1 MEHPFI
7 HDLDQLTVE
16 ELTARISDLH
26 RKLAIAHRSG
36 NGYLCDQIR
45 MALSS
50 YTSKQRQKLEEQ
62 FRKSAGDDD
71 RTFDDKIDI
80 S

>member
-7 HDLDQLTVE
+7 NNLDQLDLDQLSQKIG
-16 ELTARISDLH
+16 ELH
-26 RKLAIAHRSG
+26 KKLAIAHRSG

-45 MALSS
+45 MALDS
-50 YTSKQRQKLEEQ
+50 YTSKHQQKLQEQ
-62 FRKSAGDDD
+62 YRKDSGNIDQ
-71 RTFDDKIDI
+71 FESKIDI

>member
-7 HDLDQLTVE
+7 HGLEELTVE
-16 ELTARISDLH
+16 ELTAKISDLH

-45 MALSS
+45 MALDS
-50 YTSKQRQKLEEQ
+50 YTTKQRQKLDEQ
-62 FRKSAGDDD
+62 FRKSAGDDNS
-71 RTFDDKIDI
+71 TFDNKIDI

>member
-7 HDLDQLTVE
+7 NDLESLTLEQLTSKIS
-16 ELTARISDLH
+16 ELH
-26 RKLAIAHRSG
+26 KKLAIAHRSG

-45 MALSS
+45 MALDS
-50 YTSKQRQKLEEQ
+50 YQNKHQQKLSEM
-62 FRKSAGDDD
+62 FKSKKGDEPDF
-71 RTFDDKIDI
+71 TDKIDI

>member
-7 HDLDQLTVE
+7 HSLDELTVE

-45 MALSS
+45 MALDS
-50 YTSKQRQKLEEQ
+50 YVTKQQQKLEEQ
-62 FRKSAGDDD
+62 WKRSAGDDGQ
-71 RTFDDKIDI
+71 TFDDKIDI